1 MNLDELVPAPNAEK
15 VNKLA
20 KRVFGY
26 SLDLDKL
33 TETKAKKLHKN
44 LSTQMSL
51 YESQLGSQAQKRTKY
66 YEMKLALEAL
76 TKHIAERAVDE
87 DDVEED
93 NAFNTAAAN
102 AKKAGE
108 SHFSFNGKK
117 YKVKMDDKTAD
128 ALTDDVQA
136 VQEDNTANMPFME
149 VVYQYVDEEE
159 SSGDARL
166 YLDGGRLVD
175 DVRFMLEK
183 ENPDVEIIALTEDDT
198 QVNEGPGKSDL
209 HHVDFDKIDR
219 ADVNTMS
226 EIVAEYVNENM
237 QDLPQ
242 SAAYSYDVIIDVDMN
257 EDVNEST
264 QVNEGQVEASELVM
278 AAKSMVDK
286 YDQMIK
292 DLSEMANE
300 DLAPVAD
307 KVRDEMGSDVADNFT
322 AQMTQALESTLG
334 IMKADRA
341 TAENATRVLVGDQPA
356 NTMGDD
362 PIMTDEPD
370 MEPTVD
376 QDADDDFA
384 AADAAMGGEEADL
397 GREKRD

>member
-1 MNLDELVPAPNAEK
+1 MNLDELVPAPNAQK

-26 SLDLDKL
+26 SLDLENM
-33 TETKAKKLHKN
+33 TESKAKRLHKN

-76 TKHIAERAVDE
+76 SKHINERMVDE
-87 DDVEED
+87 EEVEE
-93 NAFNTAAAN
+93 NAFNTARE
-102 AKKAGE
+102 KAIADGKN
-108 SHFSFNGKK
+108 SFNFNGKN
-117 YKVKMDDKTAD
+117 YPITDKGKD
-128 ALTDDVQA
+128 
-136 VQEDNTANMPFME
+136 
-149 VVYQYVDEEE
+149 DEERAKKRFGE
-159 SSGDARL
+159 SVVTEGA
-166 YLDGGRLVD
+166 
-175 DVRFMLEK
+175 
-183 ENPDVEIIALTEDDT
+183 VET
-198 QVNEGPGKSDL
+198 
-209 HHVDFDKIDR
+209 
-219 ADVNTMS
+219 
-226 EIVAEYVNENM
+226 
-237 QDLPQ
+237 
-242 SAAYSYDVIIDVDMN
+242 
-257 EDVNEST
+257 
-264 QVNEGQVEASELVM
+264 SELVM

-322 AQMTQALESTLG
+322 QQMTQALESTLAV
-334 IMKADRA
+334 MKADRA
-341 TAENATRVLVGDQPA
+341 TAETATRVLVGDQPA
-356 NTMGDD
+356 EPMGDD
-362 PIMTDEPD
+362 PIIPDEPD

-384 AADAAMGGEEADL
+384 AADAAMGGAEAEV

>member
-20 KRVFGY
+20 RRVFGY

-33 TETKAKKLHKN
+33 TETKANKLHKN
-44 LSTQMSL
+44 LSEQMKL
-51 YESQLGSQAQKRTKY
+51 YESKLGSEAQKRTKY

-76 TKHIAERAVDE
+76 TKHIAERNIDVDE

-108 SHFSFNGKK
+108 SHFMFNGKK

-128 ALTDDVQA
+128 ALTDDVQE

-149 VVYQYVDEEE
+149 VIYQYVDEEE

-175 DVRFMLEK
+175 DVQFMLEK
-183 ENPDVEIIALTEDDT
+183 DNPDVEIIALTEELT
-198 QVNEGPGKSDL
+198 QVNEG
-209 HHVDFDKIDR
+209 
-219 ADVNTMS
+219 A
-226 EIVAEYVNENM
+226 
-237 QDLPQ
+237 
-242 SAAYSYDVIIDVDMN
+242 
-257 EDVNEST
+257 
-264 QVNEGQVEASELVM
+264 VETSELVM

-322 AQMTQALESTLG
+322 AQMTQALESTLA

-341 TAENATRVLVGDQPA
+341 TAETATRVLVGDQPA
-356 NTMGDD
+356 EPMGDD

-376 QDADDDFA
+376 QDDDFA
-384 AADAAMGGEEADL
+384 AADAAMGGAEAEV
-397 GREKRD
+397 GREKREA

>member
-1 MNLDELVPAPNAEK
+1 MNLDELVPAPNAQK
-15 VNKLA
+15 VNKIA

-26 SLDLDKL
+26 SLDLENIS
-33 TETKAKKLHKN
+33 ETKANKLHKN
-44 LSTQMSL
+44 LSEQMKL
-51 YESQLGSQAQKRTKY
+51 YESKLGSEAQKRTKY

-76 TKHIAERAVDE
+76 SKHIAERNIDVDE

-93 NAFNTAAAN
+93 NAFNSAAAN
-102 AKKAGE
+102 AKKAGK
-108 SHFSFNGKK
+108 SHFMFNGKK

-128 ALTDDVQA
+128 ALTDDVQE
-136 VQEDNTANMPFME
+136 VQEDNSGMPFGE
-149 VVYQYVDEEE
+149 VIYQYVDEEE
-159 SSGDARL
+159 DSDGIM
-166 YLDGGRLVD
+166 YLDADRLVA
-175 DVRFMLEK
+175 
-183 ENPDVEIIALTEDDT
+183 DVEYMIEQDNPGVQIMSEEDVT
-198 QVNEGPGKSDL
+198 QVNEG
-209 HHVDFDKIDR
+209 
-219 ADVNTMS
+219 A
-226 EIVAEYVNENM
+226 
-237 QDLPQ
+237 
-242 SAAYSYDVIIDVDMN
+242 
-257 EDVNEST
+257 
-264 QVNEGQVEASELVM
+264 VETSELVM

-322 AQMTQALESTLG
+322 AQMTQALESTLA

-341 TAENATRVLVGDQPA
+341 TAETATRVLVGDQPA
-356 NTMGDD
+356 EPMGDD

-384 AADAAMGGEEADL
+384 AADAAMGGAEAEV
-397 GREKRD
+397 GREKREA

>member
-20 KRVFGY
+20 RRVFGY

-33 TETKAKKLHKN
+33 TETKANKLHKN
-44 LSTQMSL
+44 LSEQMKL
-51 YESQLGSQAQKRTKY
+51 YESKLGSEAQKRTKY

-76 TKHIAERAVDE
+76 TKHIAERNIDVDE

-108 SHFSFNGKK
+108 SHFMFNGKK

-128 ALTDDVQA
+128 ALTDDVQE
-136 VQEDNTANMPFME
+136 VQEDNSGMPFGE
-149 VVYQYVDEEE
+149 VIYQYVDEEE
-159 SSGDARL
+159 DSDGIM
-166 YLDGGRLVD
+166 YLDADRLIS
-175 DVRFMLEK
+175 
-183 ENPDVEIIALTEDDT
+183 DVEYMIQQDNPGVQIMSEEVT
-198 QVNEGPGKSDL
+198 QVNEG
-209 HHVDFDKIDR
+209 
-219 ADVNTMS
+219 A
-226 EIVAEYVNENM
+226 
-237 QDLPQ
+237 
-242 SAAYSYDVIIDVDMN
+242 
-257 EDVNEST
+257 
-264 QVNEGQVEASELVM
+264 VETSELVM

-322 AQMTQALESTLG
+322 AQMTQALESTLA

-341 TAENATRVLVGDQPA
+341 TAETATRVLVGDQPA
-356 NTMGDD
+356 EPMGDD

-376 QDADDDFA
+376 QDDDFA
-384 AADAAMGGEEADL
+384 AADAAMGGAEAEV
-397 GREKRD
+397 GREKREA

>member
-20 KRVFGY
+20 RRVFGY

-33 TETKAKKLHKN
+33 TETKANKLHKN
-44 LSTQMSL
+44 LSEQMKL
-51 YESQLGSQAQKRTKY
+51 YESKLGSEAQKRTKY

-76 TKHIAERAVDE
+76 SKHIAERNIDVDE

-93 NAFNTAAAN
+93 NAFNSAAAN
-102 AKKAGE
+102 AKKAGK
-108 SHFSFNGKK
+108 SHFMFNGKK

-128 ALTDDVQA
+128 ALTDDVQE
-136 VQEDNTANMPFME
+136 VQEDNSRMPFGE
-149 VVYQYVDEEE
+149 VIYQYVDEEE
-159 SSGDARL
+159 DSDGIM
-166 YLDGGRLVD
+166 YLDADRLVA
-175 DVRFMLEK
+175 
-183 ENPDVEIIALTEDDT
+183 DVEYMIEQDNPGVQIMSEEDVT
-198 QVNEGPGKSDL
+198 QVNEG
-209 HHVDFDKIDR
+209 
-219 ADVNTMS
+219 A
-226 EIVAEYVNENM
+226 
-237 QDLPQ
+237 
-242 SAAYSYDVIIDVDMN
+242 
-257 EDVNEST
+257 
-264 QVNEGQVEASELVM
+264 VETSELVM

-322 AQMTQALESTLG
+322 AQMTQALESTLA

-341 TAENATRVLVGDQPA
+341 TAETATRVLVGDQPA
-356 NTMGDD
+356 EPMGDD

-384 AADAAMGGEEADL
+384 AADAAMGGAEAEV
-397 GREKRD
+397 GREKREA

>member
-1 MNLDELVPAPNAEK
+1 MNLDELVPAPSADK

-20 KRVFGY
+20 RRVFGY

-33 TETKAKKLHKN
+33 TETKANKLHKN
-44 LSTQMSL
+44 LSEQMKL
-51 YESQLGSQAQKRTKY
+51 YESKLGSEAQKRTKY

-76 TKHIAERAVDE
+76 TKHIAERNMDE

-93 NAFNTAAAN
+93 NAFNSAAAN
-102 AKKAGE
+102 AKKAGK
-108 SHFSFNGKK
+108 SHFMFNGKK
-117 YKVKMDDKTAD
+117 YKVSMDDKTAD
-128 ALTDDVQA
+128 ALTDDVEA
-136 VQEDNTANMPFME
+136 
-149 VVYQYVDEEE
+149 
-159 SSGDARL
+159 
-166 YLDGGRLVD
+166 
-175 DVRFMLEK
+175 
-183 ENPDVEIIALTEDDT
+183 EIS
-198 QVNEGPGKSDL
+198 EGPGESEL
-209 HHVDFDKIDR
+209 HHVDFDKMDN

-242 SAAYSYDVIIDVDMN
+242 SAAYSYDIIIDVDMN

-264 QVNEGQVEASELVM
+264 QVNEGAVETSELVM

-322 AQMTQALESTLG
+322 AQMTQALESTLA

-341 TAENATRVLVGDQPA
+341 TAETATRVLVGDQPA
-356 NTMGDD
+356 EPMGDD

-384 AADAAMGGEEADL
+384 AADAAMGGAEAEV
-397 GREKRD
+397 GREKREA

>member
-20 KRVFGY
+20 RRVFGY

-33 TETKAKKLHKN
+33 TETKANKLHKN
-44 LSTQMSL
+44 LSEQMKL
-51 YESQLGSQAQKRTKY
+51 YESKLGSEAQKRTKY

-76 TKHIAERAVDE
+76 SKHIAERNIDVDE

-93 NAFNTAAAN
+93 NAFNSAAAN
-102 AKKAGE
+102 AKKAGK
-108 SHFSFNGKK
+108 SHFMFNGKK

-128 ALTDDVQA
+128 ALTDDVQE
-136 VQEDNTANMPFME
+136 VQEDNSGMPFGE
-149 VVYQYVDEEE
+149 VIYQYVDEEE
-159 SSGDARL
+159 DSDGIM
-166 YLDGGRLVD
+166 YLDADRLVA
-175 DVRFMLEK
+175 
-183 ENPDVEIIALTEDDT
+183 DVEYMIEQDNPGVQIMSEEDVT
-198 QVNEGPGKSDL
+198 QVNEG
-209 HHVDFDKIDR
+209 
-219 ADVNTMS
+219 A
-226 EIVAEYVNENM
+226 
-237 QDLPQ
+237 
-242 SAAYSYDVIIDVDMN
+242 
-257 EDVNEST
+257 
-264 QVNEGQVEASELVM
+264 VETSELVM

-322 AQMTQALESTLG
+322 AQMTQALESTLA

-341 TAENATRVLVGDQPA
+341 TAETATRVLVGDQPA
-356 NTMGDD
+356 EPMGDD

-384 AADAAMGGEEADL
+384 AADAAMGGAEAEV
-397 GREKRD
+397 GREKRDA

>member
-1 MNLDELVPAPNAEK
+1 MNLDELVPAPNAQK

-26 SLDLDKL
+26 SLDLENM
-33 TETKAKKLHKN
+33 TESKAKRLHKN

-76 TKHIAERAVDE
+76 TKHLAERMVDE
-87 DDVEED
+87 EDVEEA
-93 NAFNTAAAN
+93 NAFNTARD
-102 AKKAGE
+102 KAIADGKG
-108 SHFSFNGKK
+108 SFSFNGKT
-117 YKVKMDDKTAD
+117 YKITGKGADDEKRAKDRFGESVVTEG
-128 ALTDDVQA
+128 A
-136 VQEDNTANMPFME
+136 VET
-149 VVYQYVDEEE
+149 
-159 SSGDARL
+159 
-166 YLDGGRLVD
+166 
-175 DVRFMLEK
+175 
-183 ENPDVEIIALTEDDT
+183 
-198 QVNEGPGKSDL
+198 
-209 HHVDFDKIDR
+209 
-219 ADVNTMS
+219 
-226 EIVAEYVNENM
+226 
-237 QDLPQ
+237 
-242 SAAYSYDVIIDVDMN
+242 
-257 EDVNEST
+257 
-264 QVNEGQVEASELVM
+264 SELVM

-322 AQMTQALESTLG
+322 QQMTQALESTLAV
-334 IMKADRA
+334 MKADRA
-341 TAENATRVLVGDQPA
+341 TAETATRVLVGDQPA
-356 NTMGDD
+356 EPMGDD
-362 PIMTDEPD
+362 PIIPDEPD

-384 AADAAMGGEEADL
+384 AADAAMGGAEAEV

>member
-76 TKHIAERAVDE
+76 TKHIAERTVDE
-87 DDVEED
+87 DDVEEN
-93 NAFNTAAAN
+93 NAFNSAAAN
-102 AKKAGE
+102 AKKAGK
-108 SHFSFNGKK
+108 SDFMFSGKK

-136 VQEDNTANMPFME
+136 VQEEDNSGMPFGE
-149 VVYQYVDEEE
+149 VIYQYVDEEE
-159 SSGDARL
+159 GSDGIM
-166 YLDGGRLVD
+166 YLDGSRLIA
-175 DVRFMLEK
+175 
-183 ENPDVEIIALTEDDT
+183 DVEYMIEQD
-198 QVNEGPGKSDL
+198 NPG
-209 HHVDFDKIDR
+209 VQI
-219 ADVNTMS
+219 MS
-226 EIVAEYVNENM
+226 EEV
-237 QDLPQ
+237 
-242 SAAYSYDVIIDVDMN
+242 
-257 EDVNEST
+257 T

-322 AQMTQALESTLG
+322 AQMTQALESTLAV
-334 IMKADRA
+334 MKTDRA

-356 NTMGDD
+356 DTMGDD